1 MSEVKEENE
10 LFEDDT
16 EDCFYEWSSED
27 GEYGIC
33 SWCGKKIEY
42 NEENNL

>member
-10 LFEDDT
+10 LLEDDT

-27 GEYGIC
+27 GECGIC
-33 SWCGKKIEY
+33 PWCGKKIEY